1 MTGILSEIIRR
12 LIGPEVESSVA
23 LVKIHAAIVSLNVIK
38 GARRLTMIFC
48 LLVLSIVMLACG
60 FLLIPVALCLFMPW
74 SPETK
79 TIVAA
84 SIGAAYIII
93 PVIVVM
99 VFSSEK
105 RWMKASGADKLV
117 KEALKEQGGRLER

>member
-1 MTGILSEIIRR
+1 
-12 LIGPEVESSVA
+12 
-23 LVKIHAAIVSLNVIK
+23 
-38 GARRLTMIFC
+38 
-48 LLVLSIVMLACG
+48 VMLACG
-60 FLLIPVALCLFMPW
+60 FLLIPVALCLFVPW

-99 VFSSEK
+99 VLSSER

-117 KEALKEQGGRLER
+117 KEALRQRGGSTE

>member
-1 MTGILSEIIRR
+1 MTGILGEIIRR
-12 LIGPEVESSVA
+12 LIGPEIESSVA
-23 LVKIHAAIVSLNVIK
+23 LAKIQAAIVSLYLLK
-38 GARRLTMIFC
+38 GARRVTVIFC
-48 LLVLSIVMLACG
+48 VLVLSTVMLACG
-60 FLLIPVALCLFMPW
+60 FLLIPVALCLFTPW

-99 VFSSEK
+99 VLSSER

-117 KEALKEQGGRLER
+117 KEALRQKGGAAE